1 MPRAVVPERGRV
13 ELFLERHRGS
23 FECEVLLHAFVH
35 NPTLAWTPD
44 GLSSWYG
51 IRIDLVR
58 RILAEMTEW
67 GIVRWI
73 PGRRD
78 MYLLAEERVLAE
90 DRELRPEPMRPR
102 VAPFPGRGVAV
113 YTGSPTTAWTRR
125 LRSQGR
131 SGSPSSR
138 TSTTGRS

>member
-1 MPRAVVPERGRV
+1 MARALVPERGRV
-13 ELFLERHRGS
+13 ELFLDRHRGS

-35 NPTLAWTPD
+35 NPTLVWTPY

-90 DRELRPEPMRPR
+90 ERELLPEPMRPR
-102 VAPFPGRGVAV
+102 VAPFPGRAAAV
-113 YTGSPTTAWTRR
+113 
-125 LRSQGR
+125 
-131 SGSPSSR
+131 
-138 TSTTGRS
+138 

>member
-1 MPRAVVPERGRV
+1 M
-13 ELFLERHRGS
+13 
-23 FECEVLLHAFVH
+23 LLHAFVH

-102 VAPFPGRGVAV
+102 VAPFPGRGAAV
-113 YTGSPTTAWTRR
+113 YTGLPTTAWIRQ